1 MSSSATDFRAPLAED
16 VEVTD
21 EVLAVVLQDGRRVSV
36 PLDWYPRLT
45 HGTPDERREWRFVG
59 NGEGIHWPRLD
70 EDVSVA
76 HLLQGIASGES
87 ARSLAQW
94 LAGRAARS

>member
-1 MSSSATDFRAPLAED
+1 MRSSATDSRAPLAED
-16 VEVTD
+16 IEVTD
-21 EVLAVVLQDGRRVSV
+21 QALTVVLQDGRSVRV
-36 PLDWYPRLT
+36 PLDWYPRLK

-87 ARSLAQW
+87 AGSLAQW
-94 LAGRAARS
+94 LSDRGARS